1 MVQPVSFKR
10 AMMKKH
16 IVTLFGSFLYTGFAP
31 IAPASFA
38 CLVWLVVYLV
48 VPGGRWLSHPFALV
62 VVVPLAIY
70 LSGEMERYYGT
81 DASCIVIDEFVGMQ
95 ITFLFVQP
103 SLTAGLIGLALF
115 RIFDIVKPFPVGAA
129 ERLGG
134 GTGVVL
140 DDIVAGIYSRIVML
154 VLLRVLSI
162 A

>member
-1 MVQPVSFKR
+1 
-10 AMMKKH
+10 MKKST
-16 IVTLFGSFLYTGFAP
+16 IILFGSFFYTGFAP

-38 CLVWLVVYLV
+38 CLVWLVVYLF
-48 VPGGRWLSHPFALV
+48 VPGGRWLSHPITLV
-62 VVVPLAIY
+62 IVVPLAIY
-70 LSGEMERYYGT
+70 LSGKMERYYGK

-103 SLTAGLIGLALF
+103 SLAVGLMGLVLF
-115 RIFDIVKPFPVGAA
+115 RIFDIVKPYPVGAA

-140 DDIVAGIYSRIVML
+140 DDVVAGIYSRIVML
-154 VLLRVLSI
+154 VLLRFLPI